1 MLEFRHWNCHTGQ
14 VTIAWIGS
22 HERANPA
29 QAITLTPASSVSS
42 MRKLRA
48 VLIED
53 ETMFRQLIL
62 LTLGKVKD
70 LQVVGEFGLGK
81 PGLDF
86 CLSEKPDLLVVD
98 LMLPDINGIEIAR
111 EIRRAIPET
120 KILVITAHPSERLP
134 ADLMILGVNGYVDKT
149 EPIEYV
155 LSAVETV
162 RNGGMF
168 FASRVRAK
176 GGTGS
181 GLPISRPAI
190 QIPLTEREQEIARL
204 VAAGQ
209 MSKEIAAKLNLSVRT
224 VEKHR
229 ANIMEKIGVREVASL
244 TRWCIQAGLVD
255 T

>member
-1 MLEFRHWNCHTGQ
+1 M
-14 VTIAWIGS
+14 
-22 HERANPA
+22 
-29 QAITLTPASSVSS
+29 
-42 MRKLRA
+42 
-48 VLIED
+48 
-53 ETMFRQLIL
+53 
-62 LTLGKVKD
+62 
-70 LQVVGEFGLGK
+70 
-81 PGLDF
+81 
-86 CLSEKPDLLVVD
+86 
-98 LMLPDINGIEIAR
+98 EIAR
-111 EIRRAIPET
+111 EVRRALPDT

-134 ADLMILGVNGYVDKT
+134 ADLMVLGVNGYVDKT

-162 RNGGMF
+162 RAGGMF

-176 GGTGS
+176 GGVNP
-181 GLPISRPAI
+181 GLPITRPTL
-190 QIPLTEREQEIARL
+190 QVPLTEREQEIARL

>member
-1 MLEFRHWNCHTGQ
+1 
-14 VTIAWIGS
+14 
-22 HERANPA
+22 
-29 QAITLTPASSVSS
+29 

-70 LQVVGEFGLGK
+70 LQVVGEYGLGK
-81 PGLDF
+81 PGLEF
-86 CLSEKPDLLVVD
+86 CLREKPDLLVVD
-98 LMLPDINGIEIAR
+98 LMLPDINGMEIAR
-111 EIRRAIPET
+111 EVRRASPDT

-134 ADLMILGVNGYVDKT
+134 ADLIVLGVNGYVDKT

-162 RNGGMF
+162 RSGGMF

-176 GGTGS
+176 GGASTGFS
-181 GLPISRPAI
+181 GAKPTL
-190 QIPLTEREQEIARL
+190 QVPLTEREQEIARM

-229 ANIMEKIGVREVASL
+229 ANIMEKVGVREVASL

>member
-1 MLEFRHWNCHTGQ
+1 
-14 VTIAWIGS
+14 
-22 HERANPA
+22 
-29 QAITLTPASSVSS
+29 
-42 MRKLRA
+42 MRKIRA

-70 LQVVGEFGLGK
+70 LQVVGEFGQGRA
-81 PGLDF
+81 GLEF
-86 CLSEKPDLLVVD
+86 CLKEKPDLLVVD
-98 LMLPDINGIEIAR
+98 LMLPDLNGMEIAR
-111 EIRRAIPET
+111 ELRRAQPDL

-134 ADLMILGVNGYVDKT
+134 ADLMALGVNGYVDKT
-149 EPIEYV
+149 EPIDFV

-162 RNGGMF
+162 RSGGMF
-168 FASRVRAK
+168 FASRVRGQGAAAAVV
-176 GGTGS
+176 
-181 GLPISRPAI
+181 RP
-190 QIPLTEREQEIARL
+190 QVQMPLTDREQEIARL

-209 MSKEIAAKLNLSVRT
+209 MSKEIAAQLNLSVRT

-229 ANIMEKIGVREVASL
+229 ANIMEKVGVREVASL

>member
-1 MLEFRHWNCHTGQ
+1 
-14 VTIAWIGS
+14 
-22 HERANPA
+22 
-29 QAITLTPASSVSS
+29 
-42 MRKLRA
+42 MRSQIRV

-62 LTLGKVKD
+62 LTLGKVKGV
-70 LQVVGEFGLGK
+70 QVIAEFGLGV
-81 PGLDF
+81 PGLEY
-86 CLSEKPDLLVVD
+86 CLKEKPDMLVVD
-98 LMLPDINGIEIAR
+98 LMLPDTNGLDIAR
-111 EIRRAIPET
+111 EVRRVVPDM

-134 ADLMILGVNGYVDKT
+134 ADLMALGVNGYVDKT

-162 RNGGMF
+162 RAGGMF

-176 GGTGS
+176 SGAPLPGGAK
-181 GLPISRPAI
+181 RPLDV
-190 QIPLTEREQEIARL
+190 PLTEREQEIARL

-229 ANIMEKIGVREVASL
+229 ANIMEKVGVREVASL
-244 TRWCIQAGLVD
+244 TRWCIQVGLVD
-255 T
+255 N

>member
-1 MLEFRHWNCHTGQ
+1 
-14 VTIAWIGS
+14 
-22 HERANPA
+22 
-29 QAITLTPASSVSS
+29 

-48 VLIED
+48 VVIED

-70 LQVVGEFGLGK
+70 IQVVGEFGLGK

-86 CLSEKPDLLVVD
+86 CLREKPDLLVVD
-98 LMLPDINGIEIAR
+98 LMLPDTNGIEIAR
-111 EIRRAIPET
+111 EVRRSVPEM

-134 ADLMILGVNGYVDKT
+134 GELMVLGVSGYVDKT

-168 FASRVRAK
+168 FASRVRGK
-176 GGTGS
+176 GGAGAL
-181 GLPISRPAI
+181 LPSHPPLES
-190 QIPLTEREQEIARL
+190 PLTEREQEIAKL

-229 ANIMEKIGVREVASL
+229 ANIMEKVGVREVASL
-244 TRWCIQAGLVD
+244 TRWCIQAGLID
-255 T
+255 S

>member
-1 MLEFRHWNCHTGQ
+1 
-14 VTIAWIGS
+14 
-22 HERANPA
+22 
-29 QAITLTPASSVSS
+29 
-42 MRKLRA
+42 MRNLRA

-62 LTLGKVKD
+62 LTLGKVKG
-70 LQVVGEFGLGK
+70 LQVVGEFGMGK

-86 CLSEKPDLLVVD
+86 CLREKPDMLVVD
-98 LMLPDINGIEIAR
+98 LMLPDLNGMEIAR
-111 EIRRAIPET
+111 EVRRASPDT

-134 ADLMILGVNGYVDKT
+134 AELMALGVNGYVDKT

-162 RNGGMF
+162 RGGGMF

-176 GGTGS
+176 GGSSIVHAG
-181 GLPISRPAI
+181 SRPPLPV
-190 QIPLTEREQEIARL
+190 PLTDREQEIARL

-209 MSKEIAAKLNLSVRT
+209 MSKEIASKLNLSVRT

-229 ANIMEKIGVREVASL
+229 ANIMEKVGVREVASL

-255 T
+255 D

>member
-1 MLEFRHWNCHTGQ
+1 
-14 VTIAWIGS
+14 VTA
-22 HERANPA
+22 P
-29 QAITLTPASSVSS
+29 SV
-42 MRKLRA
+42 RKLRV

-70 LQVVGEFGLGK
+70 LQVIGEFGLGK
-81 PGLDF
+81 PGLEC
-86 CLSEKPDLLVVD
+86 CLREKPDLLVVD
-98 LMLPDINGIEIAR
+98 LMLPDINGMEIAR
-111 EIRRAIPET
+111 EVRRALPEM

-134 ADLMILGVNGYVDKT
+134 ADLMGLGVNGYVDKT

-162 RNGGMF
+162 RSGGMF
-168 FASRVRAK
+168 FASRVRGKAGAQ
-176 GGTGS
+176 GGGIPGTKPQ
-181 GLPISRPAI
+181 LEV
-190 QIPLTEREQEIARL
+190 PLTEREQEIARL

>member
-1 MLEFRHWNCHTGQ
+1 
-14 VTIAWIGS
+14 
-22 HERANPA
+22 
-29 QAITLTPASSVSS
+29 
-42 MRKLRA
+42 MRSQIRV

-62 LTLGKVKD
+62 LTLGKVKGI
-70 LQVVGEFGLGK
+70 QVVGEFGLGK
-81 PGLDF
+81 PGLDY
-86 CLSEKPDLLVVD
+86 CLREKPDMLVVD
-98 LMLPDINGIEIAR
+98 LMLPDTNGLDIAC
-111 EIRRAIPET
+111 ELRRALPDM

-134 ADLMILGVNGYVDKT
+134 AELMAIGVNGYVDKT

-162 RNGGMF
+162 RAGGMF

-176 GGTGS
+176 TGGVQPGEK
-181 GLPISRPAI
+181 RPLDV
-190 QIPLTEREQEIARL
+190 PLTEREQEIARL

-209 MSKEIAAKLNLSVRT
+209 MSKEIAARLNLSVRT

-244 TRWCIQAGLVD
+244 TRWCIQVGLVD
-255 T
+255 S

>member
-1 MLEFRHWNCHTGQ
+1 M
-14 VTIAWIGS
+14 S
-22 HERANPA
+22 
-29 QAITLTPASSVSS
+29 
-42 MRKLRA
+42 KLRA

-81 PGLDF
+81 VGLEF
-86 CLSEKPDLLVVD
+86 CLREKPDILVVD
-98 LMLPDINGIEIAR
+98 LMLPDINGMEIAR
-111 EIRRAIPET
+111 EVRRAVPEM

-134 ADLMILGVNGYVDKT
+134 ADLMALGVNGYVDKT

-162 RNGGMF
+162 RSGGMF

-176 GGTGS
+176 GGTVTTFAGT
-181 GLPISRPAI
+181 RPPLDV
-190 QIPLTEREQEIARL
+190 PLTPREQEIARL

-209 MSKEIAAKLNLSVRT
+209 MSKEIASKLNLSVRT

-229 ANIMEKIGVREVASL
+229 ANIMEKVGVREVASL
-244 TRWCIQAGLVD
+244 TRWCIQAGLVN

>member
-1 MLEFRHWNCHTGQ
+1 
-14 VTIAWIGS
+14 
-22 HERANPA
+22 
-29 QAITLTPASSVSS
+29 

-81 PGLDF
+81 PGLEF
-86 CLSEKPDLLVVD
+86 CLREKPDLVVVD

-111 EIRRAIPET
+111 DLRRTMPDV
-120 KILVITAHPSERLP
+120 KILVITGHPSERLP
-134 ADLMILGVNGYVDKT
+134 AELMVIGVNGYVDKT

-162 RNGGMF
+162 RAGGMF
-168 FASRVRAK
+168 FASRIRGK
-176 GGTGS
+176 GGAGAMLPS
-181 GLPISRPAI
+181 GPPLAV
-190 QIPLTEREQEIARL
+190 PLTEREKEIAKL

-229 ANIMEKIGVREVASL
+229 ANIMEKVGVREVASL
-244 TRWCIQAGLVD
+244 TRWCIQTGLVD

>member
-1 MLEFRHWNCHTGQ
+1 
-14 VTIAWIGS
+14 
-22 HERANPA
+22 
-29 QAITLTPASSVSS
+29 
-42 MRKLRA
+42 MRKIRA

-70 LQVVGEFGLGK
+70 LHVVGEFGMGK
-81 PGLDF
+81 PGLEF
-86 CLSEKPDLLVVD
+86 CLREKPDLLVVD
-98 LMLPDINGIEIAR
+98 LMLPDINGMEIAR
-111 EIRRAIPET
+111 ELRRAQPDV

-134 ADLMILGVNGYVDKT
+134 AELMMLGVNGYVDKT

-162 RNGGMF
+162 RGGGMF
-168 FASRVRAK
+168 FASRVRGK
-176 GGTGS
+176 GGAGAM
-181 GLPISRPAI
+181 LPSTPPLPV
-190 QIPLTEREQEIARL
+190 PLTEREQEIAKL

-229 ANIMEKIGVREVASL
+229 ANIMEKVGVREVASL
-244 TRWCIQAGLVD
+244 TRWCIQTGLVD
-255 T
+255 N

>member
-1 MLEFRHWNCHTGQ
+1 
-14 VTIAWIGS
+14 
-22 HERANPA
+22 
-29 QAITLTPASSVSS
+29 
-42 MRKLRA
+42 
-48 VLIED
+48 
-53 ETMFRQLIL
+53 MFRQLIL

-81 PGLDF
+81 PGLEF
-86 CLSEKPDLLVVD
+86 CLREKPDMLVVD
-98 LMLPDINGIEIAR
+98 LMLPDINGIDIAR
-111 EIRRAIPET
+111 EVRRAVPDM

-134 ADLMILGVNGYVDKT
+134 ADLMQLGVSGYVDKT

-155 LSAVETV
+155 LSAVDTV
-162 RNGGMF
+162 RGGGMF

-176 GGTGS
+176 GGAGG
-181 GLPISRPAI
+181 GLAVSRQPI
-190 QIPLTEREQEIARL
+190 QNPLTEREQEIARL

-209 MSKEIAAKLNLSVRT
+209 MSKEIAANLNLSVRT

>member
-1 MLEFRHWNCHTGQ
+1 
-14 VTIAWIGS
+14 
-22 HERANPA
+22 
-29 QAITLTPASSVSS
+29 
-42 MRKLRA
+42 
-48 VLIED
+48 
-53 ETMFRQLIL
+53 MFRQLIL
-62 LTLGKVKD
+62 LTLGKVQD
-70 LQVVGEFGLGK
+70 LQVVGEFGLGR

-86 CLSEKPDLLVVD
+86 CLREKPDMLVVD
-98 LMLPDINGIEIAR
+98 LMLPDLNGLEIAR
-111 EIRRAIPET
+111 ELRRTLPDM

-134 ADLMILGVNGYVDKT
+134 ADLMALGVNGYVDKT

-162 RNGGMF
+162 RSGGMF

-176 GGTGS
+176 GGAGAAVS
-181 GLPISRPAI
+181 SSRPALES
-190 QIPLTEREQEIARL
+190 PLTEREQEIARL

-244 TRWCIQAGLVD
+244 TRWCIQAGLLD

>member
-1 MLEFRHWNCHTGQ
+1 
-14 VTIAWIGS
+14 
-22 HERANPA
+22 
-29 QAITLTPASSVSS
+29 

-70 LQVVGEFGLGK
+70 LQVIGEFGLGK
-81 PGLDF
+81 PGLEF
-86 CLSEKPDLLVVD
+86 CLREKPDMLVVD
-98 LMLPDINGIEIAR
+98 LMLPDVNGMEIAR
-111 EIRRAIPET
+111 EVRKALPET

-134 ADLMILGVNGYVDKT
+134 ADLMVLGVNGYVDKT

-176 GGTGS
+176 GGLAQG
-181 GLPISRPAI
+181 GLIVTRPVL

-209 MSKEIAAKLNLSVRT
+209 MSKEIAASLNLSVRT

-229 ANIMEKIGVREVASL
+229 ANIMEKVGVREVASL

>member
-1 MLEFRHWNCHTGQ
+1 
-14 VTIAWIGS
+14 
-22 HERANPA
+22 
-29 QAITLTPASSVSS
+29 

-70 LQVVGEFGLGK
+70 LQVIGEFGLGK

-86 CLSEKPDLLVVD
+86 CLREKPDMLVVD
-98 LMLPDINGIEIAR
+98 LMLPDINGMEIAR
-111 EIRRAIPET
+111 ALRRAVPDM

-134 ADLMILGVNGYVDKT
+134 ADLMTLGVNGYVDKT

-162 RNGGMF
+162 RSGGMF
-168 FASRVRAK
+168 FASRVRGK
-176 GGTGS
+176 GGTITNFG
-181 GLPISRPAI
+181 GTPPPLKV
-190 QIPLTEREQEIARL
+190 PLTEREQEIARL
-204 VAAGQ
+204 VAACQ
-209 MSKEIAAKLNLSVRT
+209 MSKEIAATLNLSVRT

-229 ANIMEKIGVREVASL
+229 ANIMEKVGVREVASL

-255 T
+255 S

>member
-1 MLEFRHWNCHTGQ
+1 
-14 VTIAWIGS
+14 
-22 HERANPA
+22 
-29 QAITLTPASSVSS
+29 
-42 MRKLRA
+42 
-48 VLIED
+48 
-53 ETMFRQLIL
+53 MFRQLIL
-62 LTLGKVKD
+62 LTLSKVKD
-70 LQVVGEFGLGK
+70 LQVVGEFGYGRA
-81 PGLDF
+81 GLEC
-86 CLSEKPDLLVVD
+86 CLREKPDLLVVD
-98 LMLPDINGIEIAR
+98 LMLPDMNGIDIAR
-111 EIRRAIPET
+111 QVRRELPET

-134 ADLMILGVNGYVDKT
+134 ADLMVLGVNGYVDKT

-162 RNGGMF
+162 RTGGMF

-176 GGTGS
+176 GGS
-181 GLPISRPAI
+181 AAGLLTTRPPLP
-190 QIPLTEREQEIARL
+190 IPLTEREQEIARL

-229 ANIMEKIGVREVASL
+229 ANIMEKVGVREVASL

>member
-1 MLEFRHWNCHTGQ
+1 
-14 VTIAWIGS
+14 
-22 HERANPA
+22 
-29 QAITLTPASSVSS
+29 

-70 LQVVGEFGLGK
+70 LQVIGEFGLGK
-81 PGLDF
+81 PGLEF
-86 CLSEKPDLLVVD
+86 CLREKPDMLVVD
-98 LMLPDINGIEIAR
+98 LMLPDFNGMEIAR
-111 EIRRAIPET
+111 EVRKALPDT

-134 ADLMILGVNGYVDKT
+134 ADLMVLGVNGYVDKT

-168 FASRVRAK
+168 FASRIRAK
-176 GGTGS
+176 VGTAQGGLVITRPV
-181 GLPISRPAI
+181 LPV
-190 QIPLTEREQEIARL
+190 PLTEREQEIARL

-209 MSKEIAAKLNLSVRT
+209 MSKEIAASLNLSVRT

-229 ANIMEKIGVREVASL
+229 ANIMEKVGVREVASL

-255 T
+255 A

>member
-1 MLEFRHWNCHTGQ
+1 
-14 VTIAWIGS
+14 
-22 HERANPA
+22 
-29 QAITLTPASSVSS
+29 

-81 PGLDF
+81 AGLEF
-86 CLSEKPDLLVVD
+86 CLREKPDILVVD
-98 LMLPDINGIEIAR
+98 LMLPDINGMEIAR
-111 EIRRAIPET
+111 EIRRVLPEM

-134 ADLMILGVNGYVDKT
+134 ADLMALGVNGYVDKT

-162 RNGGMF
+162 RSGGMF

-176 GGTGS
+176 GGASALYS
-181 GLPISRPAI
+181 GLRAPLE
-190 QIPLTEREQEIARL
+190 IPLTQREQEIARL

-229 ANIMEKIGVREVASL
+229 ANIMEKVGVREVASL

>member
-1 MLEFRHWNCHTGQ
+1 
-14 VTIAWIGS
+14 
-22 HERANPA
+22 
-29 QAITLTPASSVSS
+29 

-70 LQVVGEFGLGK
+70 LQVIGEFGLGK

-86 CLSEKPDLLVVD
+86 CLREKPDMLVVD
-98 LMLPDINGIEIAR
+98 LMLPDINGMEIAR
-111 EIRRAIPET
+111 ALRRAVPDM

-134 ADLMILGVNGYVDKT
+134 ADLMTLGVNGYVDKT

-162 RNGGMF
+162 RSGGMF
-168 FASRVRAK
+168 FASRVRGK
-176 GGTGS
+176 GGTITNFG
-181 GLPISRPAI
+181 GTPPPLKV
-190 QIPLTEREQEIARL
+190 PLTEREQEIARL

-209 MSKEIAAKLNLSVRT
+209 MSKEIAATLNLSVRT

-229 ANIMEKIGVREVASL
+229 ANIMEKVGVREVASL

-255 T
+255 S

>member
-1 MLEFRHWNCHTGQ
+1 
-14 VTIAWIGS
+14 
-22 HERANPA
+22 
-29 QAITLTPASSVSS
+29 
-42 MRKLRA
+42 MRKMRA

-70 LQVVGEFGLGK
+70 LQVIGEFGLGT
-81 PGLDF
+81 PGLEF
-86 CLSEKPDLLVVD
+86 CLAEKPDMLVVD
-98 LMLPDINGIEIAR
+98 LMLPDMNGIDIAR
-111 EIRRAIPET
+111 EVRKALPEI

-134 ADLMILGVNGYVDKT
+134 AELMLIGVNGYVDKT

-162 RNGGMF
+162 RSGGMF

-176 GGTGS
+176 GGAGS
-181 GLPISRPAI
+181 GIVRSQPPLAV
-190 QIPLTEREQEIARL
+190 PLTEREQEIARL

-229 ANIMEKIGVREVASL
+229 ANIMEKVGVREVASL

>member
-1 MLEFRHWNCHTGQ
+1 
-14 VTIAWIGS
+14 
-22 HERANPA
+22 
-29 QAITLTPASSVSS
+29 
-42 MRKLRA
+42 MRKIRA

-81 PGLDF
+81 PGLEF
-86 CLSEKPDLLVVD
+86 CLREKPDMLVVD

-111 EIRRAIPET
+111 EVRRVVPEM

-134 ADLMILGVNGYVDKT
+134 ADLMVLGVNGYVDKT

-162 RNGGMF
+162 RSGGMF
-168 FASRVRAK
+168 FASRVRGKA
-176 GGTGS
+176 GVTA
-181 GLPISRPAI
+181 GLPSSRPPM

-229 ANIMEKIGVREVASL
+229 ANIMEKVGVREVASL

>member
-1 MLEFRHWNCHTGQ
+1 
-14 VTIAWIGS
+14 
-22 HERANPA
+22 
-29 QAITLTPASSVSS
+29 
-42 MRKLRA
+42 
-48 VLIED
+48 
-53 ETMFRQLIL
+53 MFRQLIL

-70 LQVVGEFGLGK
+70 LQVIGEFGLGK
-81 PGLDF
+81 PGLEF
-86 CLSEKPDLLVVD
+86 CLREKPDMLVVD
-98 LMLPDINGIEIAR
+98 LMLPDINGMEIAR
-111 EIRRAIPET
+111 EVRRAVPDT
-120 KILVITAHPSERLP
+120 KILVITAHPSDRLP
-134 ADLMILGVNGYVDKT
+134 ADLMSLGVSGYVDKT

-176 GGTGS
+176 GGS
-181 GLPISRPAI
+181 GAGLAVGRAPV
-190 QIPLTEREQEIARL
+190 QVPLTEREQEIARM

-229 ANIMEKIGVREVASL
+229 ANIMEKVGVREVASL

>member
-1 MLEFRHWNCHTGQ
+1 
-14 VTIAWIGS
+14 
-22 HERANPA
+22 
-29 QAITLTPASSVSS
+29 
-42 MRKLRA
+42 MRKIRA

-70 LQVVGEFGLGK
+70 LQVIGEFGLGK
-81 PGLDF
+81 PGLEF
-86 CLSEKPDLLVVD
+86 CLREKPDMLVVD
-98 LMLPDINGIEIAR
+98 LMLPDLNGMEIAR
-111 EIRRAIPET
+111 EVRRELPDT

-134 ADLMILGVNGYVDKT
+134 ADLMVLGVNGYVDKT

-162 RNGGMF
+162 RSGGMF

-176 GGTGS
+176 GGSG
-181 GLPISRPAI
+181 GLPVTRPTLEV
-190 QIPLTEREQEIARL
+190 PLTEREQEIARL

-229 ANIMEKIGVREVASL
+229 ANIMEKVGVREVASL

>member
-1 MLEFRHWNCHTGQ
+1 
-14 VTIAWIGS
+14 
-22 HERANPA
+22 
-29 QAITLTPASSVSS
+29 
-42 MRKLRA
+42 MRKIRA

-70 LQVVGEFGLGK
+70 LQVVGEFGQGRA
-81 PGLDF
+81 GLEF
-86 CLSEKPDLLVVD
+86 CLKEKPDLLVVD
-98 LMLPDINGIEIAR
+98 LMLPDLNGMEIAR
-111 EIRRAIPET
+111 ELRRAQPEL

-134 ADLMILGVNGYVDKT
+134 ADLMALGVNGYVDKT
-149 EPIEYV
+149 EPIDFV

-162 RNGGMF
+162 RSGGMF
-168 FASRVRAK
+168 FASRVRGQGAAAAVV
-176 GGTGS
+176 
-181 GLPISRPAI
+181 RP
-190 QIPLTEREQEIARL
+190 QVQMPLTDREQEIARL

-209 MSKEIAAKLNLSVRT
+209 MSKEIAAQLNLSVRT

-229 ANIMEKIGVREVASL
+229 ANIMEKVGVREVASL

>member
-1 MLEFRHWNCHTGQ
+1 M
-14 VTIAWIGS
+14 
-22 HERANPA
+22 
-29 QAITLTPASSVSS
+29 
-42 MRKLRA
+42 
-48 VLIED
+48 
-53 ETMFRQLIL
+53 
-62 LTLGKVKD
+62 
-70 LQVVGEFGLGK
+70 
-81 PGLDF
+81 
-86 CLSEKPDLLVVD
+86 LVVD
-98 LMLPDINGIEIAR
+98 LMLPDINGMEIAR
-111 EIRRAIPET
+111 EVRRALPDM

-134 ADLMILGVNGYVDKT
+134 ADLMVLGVNGYVDKT

-162 RNGGMF
+162 RSGGMF

-176 GGTGS
+176 GGSGA
-181 GLPISRPAI
+181 GLPVTRP
-190 QIPLTEREQEIARL
+190 QLEVPLTEREQEIARL

-229 ANIMEKIGVREVASL
+229 ANIMEKVGVREVASL

>member
-1 MLEFRHWNCHTGQ
+1 
-14 VTIAWIGS
+14 
-22 HERANPA
+22 
-29 QAITLTPASSVSS
+29 

-70 LQVVGEFGLGK
+70 LQVIGEFGLGK
-81 PGLDF
+81 PGLEF
-86 CLSEKPDLLVVD
+86 CLREKPDMLVVD
-98 LMLPDINGIEIAR
+98 LMLPDVNGMEIAR
-111 EIRRAIPET
+111 EVRKMLPDT

-134 ADLMILGVNGYVDKT
+134 ADLMVLGVNGYVDKT

-162 RNGGMF
+162 RSGGMF
-168 FASRVRAK
+168 FASRIRAK
-176 GGTGS
+176 DGIAQGGLIVT
-181 GLPISRPAI
+181 RPVL
-190 QIPLTEREQEIARL
+190 QVPLTEREQEIARL

-209 MSKEIAAKLNLSVRT
+209 MSKEIAASLNLSVRT

-229 ANIMEKIGVREVASL
+229 ANIMEKVGVREVASL

-255 T
+255 A